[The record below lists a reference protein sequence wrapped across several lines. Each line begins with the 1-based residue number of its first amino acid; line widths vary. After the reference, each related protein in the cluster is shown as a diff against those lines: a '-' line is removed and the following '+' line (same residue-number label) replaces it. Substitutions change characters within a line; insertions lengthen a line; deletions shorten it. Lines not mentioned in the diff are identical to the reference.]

1 MTSAAALGSTYRLQL
16 NGLGFT
22 GARALVP
29 YLHRLGIETL
39 YLSPI
44 LAAAPGSTHGYD
56 VIDPDRLDPA
66 LGSAEEFESLLEEL
80 AAHGMRA
87 LLDIVPNHMAAER
100 ANRWWWDTLRRGR
113 DSAYAGT
120 FDIDWSQHG
129 GRVLLP
135 VLGAP
140 LAQTAASASVRD
152 EADGAVLEMGDQD
165 FPLLSDGV
173 PGGSITGLLAAQ
185 HFRPAYW
192 RLGDTAG
199 NYRRFFNI
207 DGLVGVRVED
217 PDVFTRTHG
226 LILQPLRRRK
236 DRRAP
241 RRPRRRPVGPG
252 AVPGP
257 PGRRARRSRSEPCGP
272 GGEDPQPRRGDR
284 PTLARR
290 RDHRLRI
297 RRPGGR
303 ALPRRVRLPAAVR
316 HRVDAH
322 GRTRHVRGVGGG
334 RQAGDARPDLRVP
347 ARSVGPADPGGARR
361 GPRRARPVAERRP
374 PSLGGADHR
383 TRRLPDVSRWCA
395 ALARRRRHTRTG
407 CRPDPG
413 RRGSGG
419 GSGGRTGRTAPWW
432 RKPGPGALGS
442 TSAAAGSS

>member
-100 ANRWWWDTLRRGR
+100 AEPVVVGHVAPGPGLGLRRHLRHRLEPARRARAAPGPGR
-113 DSAYAGT
+113 TPCPDGRLGLRARRSRRCGSRDGRPGLPSSLRRRPRRFDHGAVGRAALPAGVLAARRHRGQLQAVL
-120 FDIDWSQHG
+120 QHRRARRCAG
-129 GRVLLP
+129 GGSGRVHP
-135 VLGAP
+135 DPRAHP
-140 LAQTAASASVRD
+140 AA
-152 EADGAVLEMGDQD
+152 
-165 FPLLSDGV
+165 
-173 PGGSITGLLAAQ
+173 
-185 HFRPAYW
+185 
-192 RLGDTAG
+192 
-199 NYRRFFNI
+199 
-207 DGLVGVRVED
+207 
-217 PDVFTRTHG
+217 
-226 LILQPLRRRK
+226 LRRRK

-241 RRPRRRPVGPG
+241 RRPHRRPVGPG
-252 AVPGP
+252 AVPDP

-284 PTLARR
+284 RTLARR
-290 RDHRLRI
+290 RDDRLRI

-316 HRVDAH
+316 HRIDAH

-419 GSGGRTGRTAPWW
+419 GSGGRTGRT
-432 RKPGPGALGS
+432 RPGGGSPARGALGS